1 MSTWNARVHLKGFC
15 YYPISLES
23 SQYIYYCQC
32 IPSNSPKLMCYTRF
46 VRNMSPVFEQFNIKN
61 KSEVDLSRTSPLVRL
76 HLGGKK
82 TNRHKLVFMSL
93 VAKNSFYVSSKRD
106 DKQSCQQVSTC

>member
-1 MSTWNARVHLKGFC
+1 
-15 YYPISLES
+15 
-23 SQYIYYCQC
+23 
-32 IPSNSPKLMCYTRF
+32 MCYTRF

-82 TNRHKLVFMSL
+82 NRHKLVFMSL